1 MWKNF
6 AINLVWWPL
15 YFKGILSSLQVLQCI
30 LCLFSQQRQYY
41 TQLLPLPWGKSFLGA
56 TWPAATRVIF
66 EARERTMGTKLIWSL
81 SACIVG
87 SPFGANSR
95 YLNAYNRRAF
105 NHIKNQR
112 VKTWLLRTCR
122 AKIWDRFLF
131 SKIYIKKIAYTLT
144 NRISQPSFLHKY

>member
-1 MWKNF
+1 MWKTF

-15 YFKGILSSLQVLQCI
+15 CFKGILSSLQVLQCT

-41 TQLLPLPWGKSFLGA
+41 TQLLPLPWGKSLLAPTVLGT

-66 EARERTMGTKLIWSL
+66 EARERTLGTKLIWSL

-87 SPFGANSR
+87 PPSGGNSR

-105 NHIKNQR
+105 NYIKNQR
-112 VKTWLLRTCR
+112 VKTWLLRICR

-131 SKIYIKKIAYTLT
+131 SKIYKKNCIHLD
-144 NRISQPSFLHKY
+144 K